1 MMQHNT
7 DIDYQKEYLPGYT
20 GHVPK
25 KNDVYGCTA
34 GDINKIITHTGEKPS
49 KYDVDVAIS
58 KPYYEQNDY
67 LVNPPAKD
75 AATEAL

>member
-1 MMQHNT
+1 MT
-7 DIDYQKEYLPGYT
+7 TETFIDYSKNYLPGYT

-25 KNDVYGCTA
+25 KNEIFGSTA
-34 GDINKIITHTGEKPS
+34 GQINKIITKTGEPNS

-67 LVNPPAKD
+67 QVNPPMKD
-75 AATEAL
+75 NAIEAI